1 MATLDIKPHHNRVR
15 AKRPPRFTITENH
28 GKLRINAAYSRLDE
42 RPTEH
47 PKPHLYLH
55 ETHPDASI
63 KAGIAL
69 VFGNP
74 NRNPGIR
81 LHTNAG
87 GYRGCSSQLER
98 ELARIF
104 ALQPGYTLAAFGIDT
119 SDPFEVDGMTFH
131 PITYEP
137 PQE

>member
-1 MATLDIKPHHNRVR
+1 MATLDIKNHYNRVR
-15 AKRPPRFTITENH
+15 ATKPPRFTITENH

-47 PKPHLYLH
+47 PRLYLH
-55 ETHPDASI
+55 EAQPGASI

-69 VFGNP
+69 VFGSP
-74 NRNPGIR
+74 NQNPGIR
-81 LHTNAG
+81 LHSNAG

-104 ALQPGYTLAAFGIDT
+104 ALEPGYTLAAFGIDT
-119 SDPFEVDGMTFH
+119 SDPFEADGMTFH

-137 PQE
+137 PQA